1 MLEGTNNGMDSEE
14 IRELMLQLLE
24 NQRTMEK
31 EIKTLKDN
39 LKAQNTLSKEMLKV
53 HKIQKDLA
61 STNSSKLDRIYRI
74 VEK

>member
-14 IRELMLQLLE
+14 VRELMLQLLE
-24 NQRTMEK
+24 SQRAMEK

-39 LKAQNTLSKEMLKV
+39 LKAQNTLSKEMLKI
-53 HKIQKDLA
+53 HKVQKDLVT
-61 STNSSKLDRIYRI
+61 TNSSKLDRIQRI